1 MKNIFIK
8 VVFLLSKNFMGKKV
22 SGLLVDFLAAFNSK
36 SKKQK
41 DGIMIIRLDV
51 IGDFIMWL
59 DQAKEYRSLY
69 SNKNIV
75 LVADKSWSAFAPQ
88 FPYWDEV
95 WPFDC
100 RKFIHDP
107 CYRYDYVKKVI
118 DKNFEVVIQVT
129 HVRFLHG
136 DYLVRASKAN
146 KRIGSIG
153 DLNHK
158 KKFQKKYSDKWYTDL
173 LPATDKPL
181 MMLLREAEFIRALG
195 LEDYKAK
202 VADIS
207 NYLHPF
213 DSPITLPDAYCAFFP
228 GAGGVYKRWPV
239 DRFRKLAELVHEL
252 TNLAIVICGGPG
264 EESLTK
270 EVTNENSGVYIDL
283 VGKTTLNDL
292 AWVIKDASFLVA
304 NDTGAIHM
312 AAAVNTPSV
321 CILGGGQYGRCLP
334 YQVEDG
340 GLSSLPVVCIH
351 KMDCF
356 DCNWKMPCLSKQDQK
371 AGKPAPC
378 IELIS
383 VDEVFSRVRNVWQS
397 VK

>member
-1 MKNIFIK
+1 MKNFLLK
-8 VVFLLSKNFMGKKV
+8 VVFLLSKNFIGKKS

-41 DGIMIIRLDV
+41 KGVMIIRLDV

-59 DQAKEYRSLY
+59 DQAKEYRALY
-69 SNKNIV
+69 SNQKIV
-75 LVADKSWSAFAPQ
+75 LVADKSWSSFALQ
-88 FPYWDEV
+88 FPYWDDI

-100 RKFIHDP
+100 RKFINDP

-118 DKNFEVVIQVT
+118 DKNFDVVLQVT

-136 DYLVRASKAN
+136 DYLVKASKAN
-146 KRIGSIG
+146 QRIGSIG

-158 KKFQKKYSDKWYTDL
+158 KKFQKKHSDKWYTDL

-195 LEDYKAK
+195 VSDYKAK

-207 NYLHPF
+207 TYLHPF
-213 DSPITLPDAYCAFFP
+213 DGSTLLPDAYCVFFP

-239 DRFRKLAELVHEL
+239 DRFRKLAELVYEL
-252 TNLAIVICGGPG
+252 TNLPIVICGGPG
-264 EESLTK
+264 EESLAR
-270 EVTNENSGVYIDL
+270 EITNDNPGVYIDFS
-283 VGKTTLNDL
+283 GKTTLNDL
-292 AWVIKDASFLVA
+292 AWVIKNASFLVA
-304 NDTGAIHM
+304 NDTGAIHI
-312 AAAVNTPSV
+312 AAAVNTPSI

-334 YQVEDG
+334 YQVEDV
-340 GLSSLPVVCIH
+340 GLSCLPVVCIH

-356 DCNWKMPCLSKQDQK
+356 GCNWKMPCLSKQDQK
-371 AGKPAPC
+371 AGKPVPC

-383 VDEVFSRVRNVWQS
+383 VDELFSQVRSVWQS
-397 VK
+397 LK